1 VANTVARRVRP
12 AGAWAGLAA
21 LVISVL
27 VSPSAAS
34 AAPPKPTVGSVQNQL
49 NQLAVQN
56 SQLVE
61 KFNQAQVAVTK
72 GERQA
77 AGASRTAKQA
87 ASTYSRLHGQFV
99 QIVQSQYENRSF
111 GAASALLESNSGPN
125 YLDRLA
131 TLDMV
136 TTHTAQVVGEVGKA
150 RADATQASAKA
161 DQLLSSAKDARTA
174 LGAKRVQVQKRIDK
188 YRGLLSNL
196 TAAQQAAY
204 ERATSPSVNGKKMHL
219 TAAGTGAARKAV
231 KKMHLTAAGT
241 GAARKAVQFALD
253 QVGKRYVFAAAGP
266 SAFDCSGLTM
276 RAWQRGGVSLPHSA
290 AGQYGYGHHVA
301 RNALQPGDLVFFYQP
316 IGHVAIYIGNGLM
329 VSASTESRPISVEP
343 LGSAGSYTGATR
355 LA

>member
-1 VANTVARRVRP
+1 MANTVARRVRP

-49 NQLAVQN
+49 NQLAVRN

-77 AGASRTAKQA
+77 ASASRTAKQA
-87 ASTYSRLHGQFV
+87 ASTYSLLHGQFV

-111 GAASALLESNSGPN
+111 GAASALLESKSGTN

-161 DQLLSSAKDARTA
+161 DQLLSSAKDARA
-174 LGAKRVQVQKRIDK
+174 AMGAKRVEVQKRIDK

-196 TAAQQAAY
+196 TAVQQAAY
-204 ERATSPSVNGKKMHL
+204 QRATSPSVN
-219 TAAGTGAARKAV
+219 V

-241 GAARKAVQFALD
+241 GAALKAVQFALG